1 MAIVYENKKE
11 ALDRLVEVLTIE
23 YHRKYIEET
32 IENEEIETILQILDP
47 HTNYI
52 INKDDT

>member
-1 MAIVYENKKE
+1 MARVFENKKE
-11 ALDRLVEVLTIE
+11 ALNRLVEVLTIE

-52 INKDDT
+52 INKQ

>member
-1 MAIVYENKKE
+1 MARVFENKKE
-11 ALDRLVEVLTIE
+11 ALDRITELLTVK

-47 HTNYI
+47 HTN
-52 INKDDT
+52 